1 MSALRLV
8 HANQC
13 SRIEV
18 RTHILHILQSNY
30 YWLHRQSHAFCT
42 QLVHM
47 YVRMY
52 VCIYVCTYVRCCLS
66 SSPFVSLCLPS
77 LRWVYM
83 ATKHG
88 RRVPECDHAVG
99 GTVPVSEPLKQSS
112 VTTDKTNSKDLSS
125 ENKELITPFRSLQ
138 PKLNTRVSWYA

>member
-1 MSALRLV
+1 
-8 HANQC
+8 
-13 SRIEV
+13 
-18 RTHILHILQSNY
+18 
-30 YWLHRQSHAFCT
+30 
-42 QLVHM
+42 
-47 YVRMY
+47 
-52 VCIYVCTYVRCCLS
+52 
-66 SSPFVSLCLPS
+66 
-77 LRWVYM
+77 M

-99 GTVPVSEPLKQSS
+99 GTVLVSEPLKQSS